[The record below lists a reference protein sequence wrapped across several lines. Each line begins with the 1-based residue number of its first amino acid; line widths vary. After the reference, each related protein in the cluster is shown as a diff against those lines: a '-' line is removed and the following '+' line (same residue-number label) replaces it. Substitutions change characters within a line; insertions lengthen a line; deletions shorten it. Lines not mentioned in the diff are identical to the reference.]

1 MSYVEPLANFLRTQ
15 SRTWLFIE
23 ALALAVIVGIIDY
36 LTGYE
41 VTIWPFYSIPI
52 LLMVWYGDMKLAVL
66 ISVLSTFAW
75 WFVDKASGH
84 LYSSEWLR
92 VWDGIVRLIFFC
104 VVMFAGW
111 TFGQQRAAIRA
122 RLELLEKSQQLEEE
136 IISISEREQQR
147 IGRDLHDG
155 VCQYLAAIGYSA
167 SILKQELEREAHIL
181 SKTAGEIANLLQ
193 NAAVL
198 TRNLARGL
206 SPVDRDEGGLE
217 SALEELASSTS
228 RIAGISC
235 SFVCPEP
242 VMVRDNTQAVH
253 LFRIAQE
260 ALSNA
265 LKHGH
270 AKSAVI
276 ALESA
281 DEACSLRISDDG
293 IGFVPANGER
303 NGMGLSIMRY
313 RARVIA
319 GQLEIQ
325 ANSPTGTVVVCTIG
339 KSVAARQNIEFK
351 SSRATKGLEL

>member
-1 MSYVEPLANFLRTQ
+1 MSKVERLANILRTQ

-23 ALALAVIVGIIDY
+23 ALALAIIVGFIDY
-36 LTGYE
+36 VTGYE

-52 LLMVWYGDMKLAVL
+52 LLMVWFGDRKSAVVL
-66 ISVLSTFAW
+66 SVLSTFAW
-75 WFVDKASGH
+75 WCVDKASGH
-84 LYSSEWLR
+84 SYSIEWLR
-92 VWDGIVRLIFFC
+92 VWDAIVRLMFYC
-104 VVMFAGW
+104 LVMFAGW
-111 TFGQQRAAIRA
+111 TFAQQRAAIRA
-122 RLELLEKSQQLEEE
+122 RLELLERSQQLEEQ

-155 VCQYLAAIGYSA
+155 VCQYLAAIGFSA
-167 SILKQELEREAHIL
+167 SMLKQELEREAHIL
-181 SKTAGEIANLLQ
+181 SKTAGEIADLLQ

-228 RIAGISC
+228 RIAGITC
-235 SFVCPEP
+235 SFICPEP
-242 VMVRDNTQAVH
+242 VPVRDNTQAVH

-270 AKSAVI
+270 AKSIVI
-276 ALESA
+276 ALESG
-281 DEACSLRISDDG
+281 DEACSLRVSDDG
-293 IGFVPANGER
+293 VGFVPSNGER

-313 RARVIA
+313 RASMIA
-319 GQLEIQ
+319 GRLEIQ
-325 ANSPTGTVVVCTIG
+325 PNSPSGTVVICTVG
-339 KSVAARQNIEFK
+339 KSAAC
-351 SSRATKGLEL
+351 

>member
-1 MSYVEPLANFLRTQ
+1 MSHVEPLANFLRTQ
-15 SRTWLFIE
+15 SRAWLFIE
-23 ALALAVIVGIIDY
+23 ALALAIIVGFIDY

-41 VTIWPFYSIPI
+41 VTVWPFYSIPI
-52 LLMVWYGDMKLAVL
+52 LLLVWFGDMKLAVL

-75 WFVDKASGH
+75 WWVDKASGH

-92 VWDGIVRLIFFC
+92 VWDGIVRLMFFC
-104 VVMFAGW
+104 LVMFAGW

-122 RLELLEKSQQLEEE
+122 RLELLERSQQLEEE

-167 SILKQELEREAHIL
+167 SMLKQELERESHIL
-181 SKTAGEIANLLQ
+181 SEAAGEIADLLQ
-193 NAAVL
+193 NAAAL
-198 TRNLARGL
+198 TRDLARGL

-235 SFVCPEP
+235 SFICPEP

-270 AKSAVI
+270 AKSVVI
-276 ALESA
+276 ALESG
-281 DEACSLRISDDG
+281 DEACSLRVSDDG
-293 IGFVPANGER
+293 VGFLPTNGER

-319 GQLEIQ
+319 GRLEIQ
-325 ANSPTGTVVVCTIG
+325 SNSPTGTVVVCTIG
-339 KSVAARQNIEFK
+339 KEKIPVS
-351 SSRATKGLEL
+351 KGHE

>member
-1 MSYVEPLANFLRTQ
+1 MERLASFLRTQ

-23 ALALAVIVGIIDY
+23 ALALAIIVGFIDY

-41 VTIWPFYSIPI
+41 VTVWPFYSIPI
-52 LLMVWYGDMKLAVL
+52 LLMIWFGDRKLAVL

-75 WFVDKASGH
+75 WWADRASGH

-92 VWDGIVRLIFFC
+92 VWDAIVRLMFFC
-104 VVMFAGW
+104 LVMFAGW
-111 TFGQQRAAIRA
+111 TIGQQREAIRA
-122 RLELLEKSQQLEEE
+122 RLELLERSQQLEEE
-136 IISISEREQQR
+136 IIGISEREQQR
-147 IGRDLHDG
+147 IGHDLHDG
-155 VCQYLAAIGYSA
+155 VCQYLAAIGFSA
-167 SILKQELEREAHIL
+167 SMMKRELEREAHVL
-181 SKTAGEIANLLQ
+181 AKTAGEIAHLLQ

-198 TRNLARGL
+198 TRDLARGL

-235 SFVCPEP
+235 SFICPEP
-242 VMVRDNTQAVH
+242 VPVRDNTQAVH

-270 AKSAVI
+270 AKAVVI
-276 ALESA
+276 AFESG
-281 DEACSLRISDDG
+281 DEACSLRVSDNG
-293 IGFVPANGER
+293 VGFVPSHVER

-313 RARVIA
+313 RARMI
-319 GQLEIQ
+319 GGRLEIQ
-325 ANSPTGTVVVCTIG
+325 SNPPTGTVVVCTIG
-339 KSVAARQNIEFK
+339 KSVAARQNTD
-351 SSRATKGLEL
+351 ATGHE